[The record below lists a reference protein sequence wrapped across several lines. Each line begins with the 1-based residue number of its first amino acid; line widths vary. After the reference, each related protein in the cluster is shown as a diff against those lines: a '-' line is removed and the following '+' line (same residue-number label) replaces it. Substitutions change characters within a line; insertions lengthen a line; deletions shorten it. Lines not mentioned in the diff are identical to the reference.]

1 MIALSDPTMS
11 LETETSL
18 STLDSIIKNSLS
30 KASTHTKEV
39 YSQNPLTASEVI
51 EMAISRVLTLAATVR
66 PDGRPHLAPTD
77 FLAVDGIFYLG
88 VDEATARYRNLKQ
101 NPAVTV
107 MLADDRKRQAILG
120 RKRQISRHEFW
131 NRQAGF
137 GGSEEE
143 VRLGH
148 RRASRIP
155 AGESVYLEGKIAP
168 KKYLDREIVQN
179 QPLIRSRGRRFEN
192 TRFAR

>member
-1 MIALSDPTMS
+1 VIALSDPTMS

-30 KASTHTKEV
+30 KASTHTREV

-107 MLADDRKRQAILG
+107 MLADVRKRQAILEG
-120 RKRQISRHEFW
+120 NAKFLDMNSGTAKR
-131 NRQAGF
+131 
-137 GGSEEE
+137 
-143 VRLGH
+143 V
-148 RRASRIP
+148 
-155 AGESVYLEGKIAP
+155 LEALK
-168 KKYLDREIVQN
+168 KKYGWVTDALAEF
-179 QPLIRSRGRRFEN
+179 QPVKAF
-192 TRFAR
+192 TWKAK